1 MRSVLPMNILSL
13 ATFYITYI
21 LLCCVVNRR
30 AQPSHIGI
38 RTRVAPVKAE
48 YPNQLDYMGYVTVLP
63 LASPGIEPGLLVS
76 KTSVLTIRR

>member
-1 MRSVLPMNILSL
+1 MNILSL

-21 LLCCVVNRR
+21 LFCCVVNRR

-48 YPNQLDYMGYVTVLP
+48 YPNHLDYMGCVCFRAP
-63 LASPGIEPGLLVS
+63 
-76 KTSVLTIRR
+76 